1 MPLTRTISANRGVCA
16 PILCLCSLQR
26 LLQVINRDLSIAVL
40 RYFVRQRQKE
50 ISEGLLKAPRPK
62 RTPGEAAELKQSAGE
77 MQSYLLLHLP
87 R

>member
-1 MPLTRTISANRGVCA
+1 ML
-16 PILCLCSLQR
+16 SLQHP
-26 LLQVINRDLSIAVL
+26 LQVINRDLSIAML

-50 ISEGLLKAPRPK
+50 IAEGLLKAPRPK
-62 RTPGEAAELKQSAGE
+62 RTPAEAAQLKQSAGG